1 MAEGEVTQQDDA
13 EAFARVLGRAVRA
26 LEREGVPYAV
36 FGSLV
41 SDLFGRPAPSG
52 DIDLLVRPG
61 DADRALDALASEG
74 FTTERLDP
82 TWIYKACL
90 QGVLVDVIFRLKGD
104 IYLDDEVMEHTRVVD
119 LAGHDVR
126 VISPEDAAMIEAVSN
141 EAQSPDHWYN
151 AVGIVARSDLDWD
164 YLLRRARHAAR
175 RVLSLLVYCDSTDVP
190 IPSRVIAALFE
201 STYS

>member
-1 MAEGEVTQQDDA
+1 MAEGAVTQQDDA

-119 LAGHDVR
+119 LAGYDVR

-164 YLLRRARHAAR
+164 YLLRRSRHAAR

-201 STYS
+201 ATYS